1 MCQSFFVIVPG
12 DLPQLPNGKLDLRAL
27 KQRANDHVEAEGE
40 EVLDSLGQMK
50 KMSRGALSQT
60 QVIHRCYTY
69 WMLGVLLDHYC
80 WCDMGPQFP
89 YCMQLGLSY
98 VKPWTEMLIRSIG
111 GYQDMFGFLILG
123 AYQDSQNFKNKPIRF
138 RQSDLLVLILYLL
151 TWSHGWR
158 WYFAVML
165 QAKLLLVVGSIVRI
179 PALLLMLSMLLLWFL
194 PDRLYPG
201 VDLCHPSSN
210 LSPLQKIFFEVLF
223 SKGMGTAPFCPILDH
238 PRTVFIFVYI
248 AAFHMGETILTK
260 VSPMLPSKPVYG
272 AMAVAASMTIGMLMA
287 MFDYPLK
294 FAFRN
299 ENVFTWWTLVEF
311 LTCTLQP
318 LLFVYGMRFVPLDMT
333 FWGNTTLAVYV
344 FHWVFTG
351 VAWGFIPWLSLHM
364 QRDSTG
370 LLIVCI
376 LLLLCFVLQT
386 VVGGCGNLM
395 LRGLQK
401 VIAMVASAVSKR
413 GTYGS

>member
-1 MCQSFFVIVPG
+1 
-12 DLPQLPNGKLDLRAL
+12 
-27 KQRANDHVEAEGE
+27 
-40 EVLDSLGQMK
+40 
-50 KMSRGALSQT
+50 
-60 QVIHRCYTY
+60 
-69 WMLGVLLDHYC
+69 
-80 WCDMGPQFP
+80 
-89 YCMQLGLSY
+89 
-98 VKPWTEMLIRSIG
+98 
-111 GYQDMFGFLILG
+111 
-123 AYQDSQNFKNKPIRF
+123 
-138 RQSDLLVLILYLL
+138 
-151 TWSHGWR
+151 
-158 WYFAVML
+158 ML

-210 LSPLQKIFFEVLF
+210 LSPPQKIFFEVLF
-223 SKGMGTAPFCPILDH
+223 SKGMGTAPFCNLGPSKDCLYFCLYCCVPH
-238 PRTVFIFVYI
+238 
-248 AAFHMGETILTK
+248 GKTILTK
-260 VSPMLPSKPVYG
+260 VSPMLSSKPVYG

-299 ENVFTWWTLVEF
+299 ENVFTSWTLVEF

-395 LRGLQK
+395 LR
-401 VIAMVASAVSKR
+401 AFR
-413 GTYGS
+413 R